1 MFRSSDSNC
10 LCFFFGLFLLRGF
23 ACRLKFYT
31 GNQVIHVE
39 TLSWHIFAAHLWI
52 SSLNLSLYTH
62 NPERYRALIATET
75 CCIFKNNMEIIWRKS
90 MLASVFG
97 TKRNLSW
104 LMSSLRSVFWQ
115 ITPKRC
121 DVKQGKKRHK
131 EKVDYWTQTAEFFSS
146 SVHWTDAKG
155 VCE

>member
-1 MFRSSDSNC
+1 MFRSSDSNYV
-10 LCFFFGLFLLRGF
+10 CFPFALFLLRGF
-23 ACRLKFYT
+23 TCRLKFYA
-31 GNQVIHVE
+31 GNQVIRVE

-52 SSLNLSLYTH
+52 SSLNLSLYAH
-62 NPERYRALIATET
+62 NPRRCRALRATET
-75 CCIFKNNMEIIWRKS
+75 CCIFKNNMEIIRRKS

-97 TKRNLSW
+97 TKRDLSW

-115 ITPKRC
+115 ITPKGC
-121 DVKQGKKRHK
+121 DVKQRKKRHK
-131 EKVDYWTQTAEFFSS
+131 QKVDYWMQTAKLFSS